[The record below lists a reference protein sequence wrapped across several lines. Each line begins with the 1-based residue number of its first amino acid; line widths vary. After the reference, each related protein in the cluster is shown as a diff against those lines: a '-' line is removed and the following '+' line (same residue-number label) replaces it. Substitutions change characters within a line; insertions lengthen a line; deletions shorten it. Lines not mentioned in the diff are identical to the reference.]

1 MLGAWGDQ
9 ALPET
14 AGIRGFLE
22 DFGHDER
29 VPEWVLD
36 TVDLLVEHHSGIEIS
51 SVKYRESRNREHNA
65 TSVILTNTF
74 LIPSPTFSRP
84 L

>member
-9 ALPET
+9 ALPEST
-14 AGIRGFLE
+14 GIRDFLE

-36 TVDLLVEHHSGIEIS
+36 TVDLLMEHHGGVEIS
-51 SVKYRESRNREHNA
+51 SVKYRESRNREYSA
-65 TSVILTNTF
+65 ASFSLTSTF
-74 LIPSPTFSRP
+74 
-84 L
+84 